1 VPVGRG
7 GFSGRKRRA
16 GVRSWQSRYE
26 MQIEARKKLD
36 AVLTPEQRDQLR
48 RYWSSR

>member
-1 VPVGRG
+1 M
-7 GFSGRKRRA
+7 F
-16 GVRSWQSRYE
+16 E

-36 AVLTPEQRDQLR
+36 AVLTPERREELR